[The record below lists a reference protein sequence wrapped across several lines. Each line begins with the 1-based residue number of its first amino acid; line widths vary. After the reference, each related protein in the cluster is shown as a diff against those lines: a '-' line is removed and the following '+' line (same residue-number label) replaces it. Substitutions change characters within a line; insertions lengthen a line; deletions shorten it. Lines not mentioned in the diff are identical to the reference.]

1 MDLGRQPYPPTAP
14 TVRSALL
21 TFVSRQYVVAS
32 FCSEPGYSNYP
43 LPVRLPPA
51 PAVPNKAVLAVLGL
65 CAGLMLT
72 GAHSASAQT
81 LGVDS
86 TRADSSVARADAA
99 PPMFSHKDLHVLE
112 EFGVAAAAAFPLD
125 EWINR
130 EAQTSAL
137 HGRDTR
143 YLTLDLGAVAFPGVY
158 YAAYGLYGLGL
169 LTSRERVLDA
179 GWHTLASVIIATH
192 TGELVK
198 AAFGRARPSASTDA
212 ERFAWAK
219 PLRHSERYS
228 FPSGHATAAFAAAS
242 ALSEELSRTAPRAA
256 RIIDPMVY
264 TLAGV
269 VGVSRVYG
277 EAHWAS
283 DVVAGAALGTF
294 TSRAVVRLA
303 HAHRQNLVDRVMVH
317 AVVTADNAGRTL
329 LGFSGTP

>member
-1 MDLGRQPYPPTAP
+1 MLAGA
-14 TVRSALL
+14 RSAWAQA
-21 TFVSRQYVVAS
+21 SR
-32 FCSEPGYSNYP
+32 P
-43 LPVRLPPA
+43 
-51 PAVPNKAVLAVLGL
+51 
-65 CAGLMLT
+65 
-72 GAHSASAQT
+72 
-81 LGVDS
+81 DS
-86 TRADSSVARADAA
+86 TRADSTASHANAI
-99 PPMFSHKDLHVLE
+99 PPAFSRKDLHVLE

-143 YLTLDLGAVAFPGVY
+143 YLTLDVGEVAFPGVY
-158 YAAYGLYGLGL
+158 YAAYGLYGLGV
-169 LTSRERVLDA
+169 LTSREGVLDA

-198 AAFGRARPSASTDA
+198 AAFGRARPNASADA
-212 ERFAWAK
+212 ERFAWGK
-219 PLRHSERYS
+219 PLRHSEVYS
-228 FPSGHATAAFAAAS
+228 FPSGHATAVFAAAS
-242 ALSEELSRTAPRAA
+242 ALSEELTQSAPRAA
-256 RIIDPMVY
+256 RIIDPMLY